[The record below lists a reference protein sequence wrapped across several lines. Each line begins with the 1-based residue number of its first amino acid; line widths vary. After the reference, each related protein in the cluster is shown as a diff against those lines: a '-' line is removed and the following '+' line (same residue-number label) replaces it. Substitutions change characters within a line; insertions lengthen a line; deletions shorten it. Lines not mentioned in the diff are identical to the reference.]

1 MRRRSSPARH
11 RRSQLQTPALPAD
24 PADPAADNA
33 GHERPIAVAER
44 DEAMQIE
51 LRPPL
56 AS

>member
-1 MRRRSSPARH
+1 MRRQSSPARH
-11 RRSQLQTPALPAD
+11 RRSQLQTPAL